1 MREEGSPRKGPLLW
15 ALDHVSVSVSDARRA
30 RRFYD
35 PVLGALGLVALHDVE
50 LPNRGLVG
58 VGYGQPGGAPV
69 FWIQTPM
76 NEKPADPGNGVHVA
90 FAARSRSA
98 VDAFYL
104 AALDHGGA
112 DDGRPGL
119 RTEYAP
125 DYYAAF
131 VRDPDGNKLEAVRH
145 GLD

>member
-1 MREEGSPRKGPLLW
+1 M
-15 ALDHVSVSVSDARRA
+15 ALDHVSVGVTDARRA
-30 RRFYD
+30 KRFYD
-35 PVLGALGLVALHDVE
+35 ATLGALGLQVLHEVE
-50 LPNRGLVG
+50 LPTRGLVG
-58 VGYGQPGGAPV
+58 VGYGEPGGAPT

-76 NEKPADPGNGVHVA
+76 NEKPPQPGNGVHVA
-90 FAARSRSA
+90 FAAPGRAA

-119 RTEYAP
+119 RTEYSP

-145 GLD
+145 GPD